1 MINLEDHKVVVN
13 GVEMVPLAIAQEA
26 VSQTNEWDKV
36 TNALNNVEKSIL
48 NYKSAFGEIEDND

>member
-1 MINLEDHKVVVN
+1 MINLEDHKVIVN

-26 VSQTNEWDKV
+26 ISQTNEWDKV
-36 TNALNNVEKSIL
+36 TNALNNVEKRIL